1 MRRRRRCVCLR
12 PADKVCI
19 QSLTF
24 SRQMW
29 KIAYESNLIPYR
41 ERTAAYKA
49 TLGQGSDEAAAQL
62 AAENGTGS
70 TDAEPD
76 VEVVDDDGDDNDEE
90 EDDEPEVPSKAPE
103 PVAAAKSVKRRKISK
118 AVEKETPSA
127 APAVSKTAVL
137 PPQVALDI
145 AQMEKEKSP
154 EKKKRGRK
162 SKKDSTVEVVAT
174 EPAADKG
181 RAKRKRKSEVGG
193 GDA

>member
-1 MRRRRRCVCLR
+1 
-12 PADKVCI
+12 
-19 QSLTF
+19 
-24 SRQMW
+24 MW

-76 VEVVDDDGDDNDEE
+76 VEAVDDDGDDNEEE
-90 EDDEPEVPSKAPE
+90 EDDEDDEREVLSKAPE
-103 PVAAAKSVKRRKISK
+103 PVTAAKSVKRRKMSK

-127 APAVSKTAVL
+127 APAVSKTAVP

-154 EKKKRGRK
+154 EKKKKRGRK
-162 SKKDSTVEVVAT
+162 SKKDSTAELVVT